1 MQSLFLIFIS
11 AFLVNNIVLMRFLGL
26 CPWIGAS
33 NRLSSAI
40 GMSVSVI
47 FVMFFSSSVTWIVY
61 NFLLL
66 PMGLVYLRTM
76 VFVLVIGVLVQLVE
90 LFLKK
95 RRPSLYKALGIYL
108 PLIATN
114 CIILGVAF
122 LIIDYNYNFI
132 QSLVFTLGVSLGFM
146 LAMIMLSSVR
156 ERIDN
161 ADIPPSLRGAPIA
174 FITASLMSLAFLGFK
189 GLFGL

>member
-26 CPWIGAS
+26 CPWLGAS
-33 NRLSSAI
+33 NRISSAI
-40 GMSVSVI
+40 GMSVAVI
-47 FVMFFSSSVTWIVY
+47 FVMLLSSSVTWIIY

-76 VFVLVIGVLVQLVE
+76 VFVLVIGTLVQFMD

-95 RRPSLYKALGIYL
+95 KRPALYKSLGIYL
-108 PLIATN
+108 PLMATN
-114 CIILGVAF
+114 CIILGAAF

-132 QSLVFTLGVSLGFM
+132 QSIVFTLGVSLGFM

-156 ERIDN
+156 ERIDT

-174 FITASLMSLAFLGFK
+174 FITASLMSLAFLGFS